1 MGQIVQKTPPRE
13 GLEWTTRHD
22 QVLDG
27 SIGLEWMNY
36 INIYILIH
44 ASMCFYNV
52 LYIYGFMMFYWDAY
66 DFICIWNN
74 LRIRGNSIYGACE
87 VSGIPVS
94 EFR

>member
-1 MGQIVQKTPPRE
+1 MAQIVQKAPPRE

-36 INIYILIH
+36 IKVYIYNYIYIYILIH

-52 LYIYGFMMFYWDAY
+52 LYIYIWFYDVLLG
-66 DFICIWNN
+66 CI
-74 LRIRGNSIYGACE
+74 
-87 VSGIPVS
+87 
-94 EFR
+94 

>member
-1 MGQIVQKTPPRE
+1 MLLCAFIM
-13 GLEWTTRHD
+13 
-22 QVLDG
+22 
-27 SIGLEWMNY
+27 SY
-36 INIYILIH
+36 I
-44 ASMCFYNV
+44 
-52 LYIYGFMMFYWDAY
+52 YIYGFMMFYWDAY